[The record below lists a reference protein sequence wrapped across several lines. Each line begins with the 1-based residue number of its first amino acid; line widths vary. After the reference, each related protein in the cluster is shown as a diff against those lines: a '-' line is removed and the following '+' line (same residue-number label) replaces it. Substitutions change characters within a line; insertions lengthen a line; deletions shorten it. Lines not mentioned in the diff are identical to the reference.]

1 MQRAGEWTWEH
12 WETTDG
18 TPRFPVDGGNLV
30 KVRHALSAVEQLLNE
45 SDPPLDDWVRPLLQL
60 ALARRCEGTTP
71 PARPSYP
78 HVPRAGLSCSRPRLW
93 LPLP

>member
-30 KVRHALSAVEQLLNE
+30 KVRHALKMKPEVDKIN
-45 SDPPLDDWVRPLLQL
+45 
-60 ALARRCEGTTP
+60 
-71 PARPSYP
+71 
-78 HVPRAGLSCSRPRLW
+78 
-93 LPLP
+93 